1 MILFYRILIKKL
13 LEINVKEII
22 SLFKL
27 VKFWEQTANWFLAAQ
42 KRKLNIP
49 YSQPVFDI
57 RTPHRHLNWLRMSAP

>member
-1 MILFYRILIKKL
+1 MILVYRILIKKL
-13 LEINVKEII
+13 LEINMKEII

-49 YSQPVFDI
+49 
-57 RTPHRHLNWLRMSAP
+57 

>member
-13 LEINVKEII
+13 LEINMKEII

-27 VKFWEQTANWFLAAQ
+27 VKFWEQIPNWFLAAQ

-49 YSQPVFDI
+49 
-57 RTPHRHLNWLRMSAP
+57 

>member
-27 VKFWEQTANWFLAAQ
+27 VKF
-42 KRKLNIP
+42 
-49 YSQPVFDI
+49 
-57 RTPHRHLNWLRMSAP
+57 